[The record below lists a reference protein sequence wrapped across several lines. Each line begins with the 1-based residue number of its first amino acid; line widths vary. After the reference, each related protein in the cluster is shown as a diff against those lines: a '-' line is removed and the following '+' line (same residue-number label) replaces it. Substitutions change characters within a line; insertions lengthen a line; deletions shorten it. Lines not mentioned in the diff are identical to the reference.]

1 MYPSDGLL
9 SGARL
14 AMLDA
19 GTSLQ
24 APTQMAVPGA
34 LHREKRQWAI
44 LSCSCGLSSLPY
56 TSGIKKASPRLCTFQ
71 QLLLP
76 TRLLFIPEPLPFSAS
91 CVTVGE
97 NLASASSA
105 ACLGK

>member
-1 MYPSDGLL
+1 
-9 SGARL
+9 
-14 AMLDA
+14 MLDA

-24 APTQMAVPGA
+24 ASRQMAVPGA

-44 LSCSCGLSSLPY
+44 LICSCGSSSLPL
-56 TSGIKKASPRLCTFQ
+56 TRGIKEVPPRLCTFQ

-76 TRLLFIPEPLPFSAS
+76 TRLLFIPELLPFSVS

-97 NLASASSA
+97 SLASTSSA